1 MLKHREKKRKFFFS
15 NIIRIAIRFFFLFE
29 FKMEK
34 KIFNIQ
40 FKWVRLLRLE
50 CTQKVGENTLKFG
63 NGTLKFFLVNLEI
76 TGESAHKKM
85 EMKMQKKV

>member
-1 MLKHREKKRKFFFS
+1 M
-15 NIIRIAIRFFFLFE
+15 
-29 FKMEK
+29 
-34 KIFNIQ
+34 
-40 FKWVRLLRLE
+40 RLLRLE